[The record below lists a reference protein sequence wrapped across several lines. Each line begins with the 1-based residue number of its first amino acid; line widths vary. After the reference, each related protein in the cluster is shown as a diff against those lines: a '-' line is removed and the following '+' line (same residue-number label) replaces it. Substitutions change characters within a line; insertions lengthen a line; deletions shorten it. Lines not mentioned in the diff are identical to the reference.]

1 MIAGE
6 RASPAATAVDD
17 FMNTRRLTGA
27 IFMGFSPSVLVTTAI
42 VVAACFLN
50 CRAKATARAR
60 GAARCRKPC
69 RHRTDRRRSAHLEG
83 WVRGKIDD
91 TIFHSRGT
99 VCVRVFAKSGLEKA
113 EGAGKAGC
121 SMHPQPRTQTKKHTS
136 IVTTGSP
143 NNPAG
148 SSGRRN
154 TGFFHS
160 CQQLVKRLRGGFP
173 SQCLSRSGIE
183 S

>member
-60 GAARCRKPC
+60 GLPVAANR
-69 RHRTDRRRSAHLEG
+69 A
-83 WVRGKIDD
+83 
-91 TIFHSRGT
+91 GT
-99 VCVRVFAKSGLEKA
+99 VRTGEDQRISKDGSVVRST
-113 EGAGKAGC
+113 
-121 SMHPQPRTQTKKHTS
+121 TQFYTLAA
-136 IVTTGSP
+136 P
-143 NNPAG
+143 
-148 SSGRRN
+148 
-154 TGFFHS
+154 
-160 CQQLVKRLRGGFP
+160 C
-173 SQCLSRSGIE
+173 
-183 S
+183 